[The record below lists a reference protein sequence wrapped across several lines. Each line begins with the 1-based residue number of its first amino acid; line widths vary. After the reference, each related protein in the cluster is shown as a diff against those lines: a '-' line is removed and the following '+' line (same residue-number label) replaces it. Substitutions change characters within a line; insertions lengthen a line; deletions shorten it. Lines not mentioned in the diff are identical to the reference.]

1 MTASAANISEAAM
14 RYAQALHALAE
25 EQGQE
30 DAVGADLD
38 ALSEALAA
46 SEELKRFIK
55 SPLHDAAAQERG
67 MTAILDKLGSGE
79 LTRRLVLL
87 LIRNRRLAL
96 LPEVIAAWRA
106 IVAKKKGEVSAV
118 VVSAK
123 ALTAAQKKK
132 VESALKKALGGGV
145 SIENEVDPEL
155 IGGLVVRVGSRMID
169 TSIRTR
175 LNSLKA
181 VLKGA

>member
-14 RYAQALHALAE
+14 RYAQALHSLAE

-38 ALSEALAA
+38 ALAKALSE
-46 SEELKRFIK
+46 SEELMRFIK
-55 SPLHDAAAQERG
+55 SPLHDAATQERG
-67 MTAILDKLGSGE
+67 MTAIMDKLGTGA
-79 LTRRLVLL
+79 LARRLVLL

-106 IVAKKKGEVSAV
+106 IVARKQGAVTAV

-132 VESALKKALGGGV
+132 VEAALKKALGGNV

>member
-14 RYAQALHALAE
+14 RYAQALQSLAE
-25 EQGQE
+25 EQKQE
-30 DAVGADLD
+30 DAVSADLD
-38 ALSEALAA
+38 ALSDALAA
-46 SEELKRFIK
+46 SDELRRFIH
-55 SPLHDAAAQERG
+55 SPLHDAAAQQRG
-67 MTAILDKLGSGE
+67 MTAILEKLGSGE
-79 LTRRLVLL
+79 LTRRLTLL

-96 LPEVIAAWRA
+96 LPEIIAAWRV
-106 IVAKKKGEVSAV
+106 IVARKKGAVTAV
-118 VVSAK
+118 VISAK
-123 ALTAAQKKK
+123 ALTATQKKK
-132 VESALKKALGGGV
+132 VETALKKALGGSV